1 MFFEPS
7 GLKRN
12 GQDMEDVLIKKWEGI
27 AARYQEL
34 TNQLMDPVV
43 LNQPGMI
50 HKLNKERTEIEAPAL
65 QFVTY
70 CEVKKQLDEVSAMLQ
85 DPSTGTDMKQL
96 FAEESSHLKL
106 QLQDLEGQAK
116 DSLTPKDP
124 RDEKNVFLEIRAGTG
139 GDEAA
144 LFAGDLF
151 RMYLKYAERNRLRL
165 EVVDASETGIG
176 GYREVIALLE
186 GRGAYGR
193 LRYES
198 GVHRVQRVPTTEA
211 SGRIHTST
219 VTVAVMP
226 EVDEVE
232 VNIDPKDLRIDT
244 FCSSGAGGQSVNT
257 TYSAV
262 RITHIPTGVVVSCQ
276 DERSQLKNRTKAM
289 RTLRARI
296 VEAEREKQDAEI
308 AQNRKAQVGTGD
320 RSEKI
325 RTYNFPQNRVTD
337 HRIGLTVHKLDQV
350 LAGDLEE
357 IVQALRAH
365 YEHLRHDGV
374 SMSAHGLGIAA
385 ASIHTIGALL
395 DQAEGDLK
403 KAGIE
408 QPALEAS
415 WLLEFVLELSPLMQR
430 VRLERQVIASEMGAR
445 ASAGRAACQS

>member
-1 MFFEPS
+1 MFF
-7 GLKRN
+7 GGDAGYGRI
-12 GQDMEDVLIKKWEGI
+12 GRDMEEGLIKKWEGM
-27 AARYQEL
+27 AARHQEL
-34 TNQLMDPVV
+34 TNQLMDPAI

-50 HKLNKERTEIEAPAL
+50 HKLNKERTELEESAL
-65 QFVTY
+65 QFGVY
-70 CEVKKQLDEVSAMLQ
+70 SELNKQLDEVSAMLQ
-85 DPSTGTDMKQL
+85 DASTGPEMKQL
-96 FAEESSHLKL
+96 FAEESAHLKQQVL
-106 QLQDLEGQAK
+106 DLETRAK
-116 DSLTPKDP
+116 DFLTPKDP
-124 RDEKNVFLEIRAGTG
+124 RDEKNMFLEIRAGTG

-151 RMYLKYAERNRLRL
+151 RMYLKYAERNRLKL

-176 GYREVIALLE
+176 GYREVIVLLE
-186 GRGAYGR
+186 GKGAYGR

-232 VNIDPKDLRIDT
+232 VHIDPKDLRIDT

-289 RTLRARI
+289 RNLRARI
-296 VEAEREKQDAEI
+296 VEAEREKQEAEI
-308 AQNRKAQVGTGD
+308 AQNRKSQVGTGD

-365 YEHLRHDGV
+365 YEHL
-374 SMSAHGLGIAA
+374 
-385 ASIHTIGALL
+385 AS
-395 DQAEGDLK
+395 
-403 KAGIE
+403 
-408 QPALEAS
+408 LETK
-415 WLLEFVLELSPLMQR
+415 
-430 VRLERQVIASEMGAR
+430 
-445 ASAGRAACQS
+445 

>member
-1 MFFEPS
+1 METLLPFGAGSLVFWAS
-7 GLKRN
+7 RCGWN
-12 GQDMEDVLIKKWEGI
+12 GRDMEDGLLKKWEGM

-34 TNQLMDPVV
+34 TNQLMDPIV

-50 HKLNKERTEIEAPAL
+50 HKLNKERTELEEPAQ
-65 QFVTY
+65 QFVAFSQAQ
-70 CEVKKQLDEVSAMLQ
+70 KQLDEVTSLLQ
-85 DPSTGTDMKQL
+85 DSSTGTDMKQL
-96 FAEESSHLKL
+96 FVEERDHLNR
-106 QLQDLEGQAK
+106 QLSEIESRAK
-116 DSLTPKDP
+116 DFLTPKDP

-151 RMYLKYAERNRLRL
+151 RMYLKYAERHRLRL
-165 EVVDASETGIG
+165 EIVDASETGIG

-186 GRGAYGR
+186 GKGAFGR

-226 EVDEVE
+226 EVDEVD
-232 VNIDPKDLRIDT
+232 VHIDPKDLRIDT

-296 VEAEREKQDAEI
+296 VEAEREKQEAAI
-308 AQNRKAQVGTGD
+308 AQDRKSQVGTGD

-365 YEHLRHDGV
+365 YEHL
-374 SMSAHGLGIAA
+374 
-385 ASIHTIGALL
+385 AS
-395 DQAEGDLK
+395 
-403 KAGIE
+403 
-408 QPALEAS
+408 LEA
-415 WLLEFVLELSPLMQR
+415 P
-430 VRLERQVIASEMGAR
+430 
-445 ASAGRAACQS
+445 